1 MSKMDKAQ
9 TPAVEGFASDWS
21 DFDHEIY
28 ADVSRSAKL
37 REMSLVH
44 SEFDVQMKH
53 FWAANDDENGL
64 NSSFNGEFVGC
75 HFDPDAGIVAGGYLW
90 NVDIRRG
97 RYKALKLKTK
107 YVLVYENL
115 EGHEAKYVYY
125 YFEKI
130 SRFTSYPYFRSI
142 FATLSSASGLA
153 LEPLPSLRE
162 RVD

>member
-1 MSKMDKAQ
+1 MSKIEKSSPP
-9 TPAVEGFASDWS
+9 TVEGFASDWS
-21 DFDHEIY
+21 DFDNEMY
-28 ADVSRSAKL
+28 ADVSRCAKL

-53 FWAANDDENGL
+53 FWAENEDENGL
-64 NSSFNGEFVGC
+64 NSSFNGEFVGS
-75 HFDPDAGIVAGGYLW
+75 HFDPDAGIVAGAYLW

-107 YVLVYENL
+107 YVLVYGNL
-115 EGHEAKYVYY
+115 QGHEEKYVYY
-125 YFEKI
+125 YFEKLA
-130 SRFTSYPYFRSI
+130 RFTSYPYFRSI

-153 LEPLPSLRE
+153 LEPLPSLSE